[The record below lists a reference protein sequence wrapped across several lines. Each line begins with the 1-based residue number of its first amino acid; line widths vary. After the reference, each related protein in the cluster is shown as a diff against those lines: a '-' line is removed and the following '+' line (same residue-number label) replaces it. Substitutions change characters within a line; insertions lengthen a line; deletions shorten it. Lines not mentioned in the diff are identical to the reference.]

1 MKKKTSKIIPET
13 GKITAMNRR
22 DFVSRSG
29 LLFGASLLSLPHAIS
44 VMAKPASTPNIP
56 DFNNWNE
63 VRAQFTLNP
72 ELIHM
77 AGFYLASHPAP
88 VREAIERH
96 RRGFDSNALEYHHE
110 NAMRCELAAIDAAS
124 RYLGVDPAGIAMTDS
139 TTMGLGLIYNSI
151 HLETDHEILT
161 TTHDHYATWRSL
173 ELRAERSGAS
183 VRRVSLYER
192 GEDATAEEMV
202 NKVVSAITPRTRLI
216 ALTWVH
222 SGTGVKVPVA
232 QISRAVKQVNRNRD
246 NEDQILLSVDGV
258 HGIGVEQESLSE
270 LGCDIFIAGTHK
282 WIFGPRGTGL
292 VYATPQARQLLQPT
306 IPPFPPV
313 VFSDLSDEEVENRMT
328 WGMQMSPGGFHS
340 FEHRWAVT
348 EAFAM
353 HEKLGKPSVTS
364 RIHMLNRQIKE
375 GLSSMPHITMHT
387 PMSDDVSAGM
397 ACFEVD
403 GMSPAKVVSR
413 LRERSIVAS
422 TTPYAVTYARLSAA
436 IYNTEQEIDQI
447 ISAVHELG

>member
-1 MKKKTSKIIPET
+1 MKTSRVLPKPAKYTTI
-13 GKITAMNRR
+13 NRR
-22 DFVSRSG
+22 EFVSRSG
-29 LLFGASLLSLPHAIS
+29 LLFGASLLSLPRAVSAIARPDTSPSPS
-44 VMAKPASTPNIP
+44 V
-56 DFNNWNE
+56 FNNWDE
-63 VRAQFTLNP
+63 VRRLFTLDP
-72 ELIHM
+72 QLIHM
-77 AGFYLASHPAP
+77 AGFYLAAHPAP
-88 VREAIERH
+88 VREAIDRH
-96 RRGFDSNALEYHHE
+96 RRGFDANAIEYHHD
-110 NAMRCELAAIDAAS
+110 NAMKLELAAIEAAA
-124 RYLGVDPAGIAMTDS
+124 RYLGVDTAGIAMTDS
-139 TTMGLGLIYNSI
+139 TTMGLGLIYNAI
-151 HLETDHEILT
+151 DLQPGQEVLT

-173 ELRAERSGAS
+173 ELQAERSGATI
-183 VRRVSLYER
+183 RQVSLYER
-192 GEDATAEEMV
+192 GEDATAEKMIDSLI
-202 NKVVSAITPRTRLI
+202 NAITPRTRLI
-216 ALTWVH
+216 AVTWVH

-232 QISRAVKQVNRNRD
+232 GISRAVKQVNRNRD
-246 NEDQILLSVDGV
+246 EDNQILLSVDGV
-258 HGIGVEQESLSE
+258 HGIGVEQESLQD

-282 WIFGPRGTGL
+282 WMFGPRGTGL
-292 VYATPQARQLLQPT
+292 VYATPRARKLLQPT

-353 HEKLGKPSVTS
+353 HEKLGKSAVTS

-375 GLSSMPHITMHT
+375 GMSSMPHITMHT

-403 GMSPAKVVSR
+403 GMSPAEVVHR

-447 ISAVHELG
+447 MSAVHELG